1 MYDHLHLKV
10 PYAPIYRSLSLKTQT
25 GRLFG
30 SGEVQV
36 HKALYLGQNTTDS
49 DEWTFFLHDLK
60 CTRLWYGH

>member
-1 MYDHLHLKV
+1 MYDHLNLKV

-25 GRLFG
+25 GRLIG

-36 HKALYLGQNTTDS
+36 HKSLDLGQYTIDS
-49 DEWTFFLHDLK
+49 DECTFFLHDFK

>member
-1 MYDHLHLKV
+1 MYDHLNLKV
-10 PYAPIYRSLSLKTQT
+10 PYASIYRRLSLKTQT
-25 GRLFG
+25 GRHFG